1 MATTENLKVVITADN
16 KTSKGFKSAGRSLD
30 KLKTSAK
37 NVAKVVGGLT
47 VAMGALGVAM
57 FSLAK
62 DASKALSIE
71 ESFRRMTND
80 IGVSA
85 DELVAKLQEV
95 SVGTVNT
102 ADLMQS
108 ANKAMALNVAKD
120 MDSFT
125 QLMEIARLKGREM
138 GLTTT
143 QAFNDIV
150 TGIGRG
156 SVMILDNLGI
166 IIKQEEAQT
175 IYAESLGKTVDQLTT
190 AEASQALLNAVM
202 LEGAEAVAKAGELQ
216 ETAKEKI
223 ERLTATFDNMKD
235 SIGATILEAI
245 EPFIADIQAFAQ
257 DKAFQAKLTEMIKM
271 IMEFAVVA
279 IPLAITVATA
289 LFKLFQKLF
298 TWAENFGDAIGGV
311 AGQIITLVGAIERLI
326 MKLKAL
332 AREQASN
339 IGTAFRMLPQ
349 NLGFRA
355 SGGPV
360 SSGSPYVVGE
370 QGPELFV
377 PTSSGRIVPNGG
389 GGASIVINNPVLL
402 DDSMVDRLSEQ
413 IARVLRS
420 DFRV

>member
-1 MATTENLKVVITADN
+1 
-16 KTSKGFKSAGRSLD
+16 
-30 KLKTSAK
+30 
-37 NVAKVVGGLT
+37 
-47 VAMGALGVAM
+47 
-57 FSLAK
+57 
-62 DASKALSIE
+62 
-71 ESFRRMTND
+71 
-80 IGVSA
+80 
-85 DELVAKLQEV
+85 
-95 SVGTVNT
+95 
-102 ADLMQS
+102 
-108 ANKAMALNVAKD
+108 
-120 MDSFT
+120 
-125 QLMEIARLKGREM
+125 
-138 GLTTT
+138 
-143 QAFNDIV
+143 
-150 TGIGRG
+150 
-156 SVMILDNLGI
+156 
-166 IIKQEEAQT
+166 
-175 IYAESLGKTVDQLTT
+175 
-190 AEASQALLNAVM
+190 
-202 LEGAEAVAKAGELQ
+202 
-216 ETAKEKI
+216 
-223 ERLTATFDNMKD
+223 
-235 SIGATILEAI
+235 
-245 EPFIADIQAFAQ
+245 
-257 DKAFQAKLTEMIKM
+257 MIKM